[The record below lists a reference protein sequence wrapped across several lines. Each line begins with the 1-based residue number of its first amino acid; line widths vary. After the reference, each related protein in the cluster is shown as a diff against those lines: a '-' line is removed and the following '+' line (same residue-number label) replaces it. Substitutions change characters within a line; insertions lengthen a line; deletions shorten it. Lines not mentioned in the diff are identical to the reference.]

1 MRYFIIPLFLTF
13 ALYGLGQ
20 DYAYLEDIRLRK
32 KTDFVDNESAV
43 IKAIDYLM
51 SNPIDENEFNRKA
64 CTRFIIKYA
73 EKSPFITMTID
84 ASLLKVCE
92 ENSDILQMYIGL
104 WIRSAI
110 DNKSESDNFH
120 KLFIFEELFEYCDE
134 GNGIV
139 QTEII
144 KSLIDAGKDDAISNW
159 IKNLK
164 N

>member
-1 MRYFIIPLFLTF
+1 MIPLFLTF

-32 KTDFVDNESAV
+32 KTDFVDNESTV

-104 WIRSAI
+104 WIKSAI
-110 DNKSESDNFH
+110 DNKNESDNFH
-120 KLFIFEELFEYCDE
+120 ELFIFMELFEYCDE